1 MVSGAN
7 NMRKT
12 SGINYKKLFKLLI
25 DRGEKKTVF
34 AENAGIN
41 ANTLAKLSKNEY
53 VSMDVL
59 VRICRYLNC
68 QLSDIVEIMTEE
80 DDA

>member
-7 NMRKT
+7 NIRKT
-12 SGINYKKLFKLLI
+12 SGINYKKLFKLLT

-59 VRICRYLNC
+59 VRICTYLGC
-68 QLSDIVEIMTEE
+68 QISDIVEVTF
-80 DDA
+80 